1 MAAAAAHAL
10 AVKNFMGMIDAPAQ
24 ERPAPAHVDDDVPL
38 GASPDDNGVTDA
50 DLVDVETRMVVN
62 KAGDVEAVEVRTLS
76 GS

>member
-1 MAAAAAHAL
+1 M
-10 AVKNFMGMIDAPAQ
+10 
-24 ERPAPAHVDDDVPL
+24 DDDVPL